1 MNIRFAHLI
10 VILAVL
16 GWYTSSRYAIAQEAN
31 VPIEQLDVYRAVELA
46 HQLNPS
52 LNAMRQQV
60 RRKAGERLT
69 GYGIHAPFVS
79 YFREGINDSGFSEQR
94 LTFSQSIDFP
104 LTSYYRISSTR
115 TEQEALQLQ
124 VEGET
129 RQVTS
134 AVKKAYTELLYAQEL
149 VHLRA
154 WEADLSQELVDAAAI
169 RVEVGESAELEVM
182 RAELGRAE
190 AESGLAEANLAFEQ
204 ARYVLFNVVGLDP
217 AVQTYTIVFP
227 DTLVYFKTNITQDA
241 VLDQLQNQPELQSR
255 ERTIDAARLGVK
267 QVRSSLL
274 PALQFDIYPQ
284 DFGGGYNRYGF
295 QVVFK
300 MPLGAFTNYRGQMRM
315 AKADVQTQ
323 TWNHQAVYLALK
335 RDVEQA
341 WHSYNASKRII
352 DRYSQVIRGR
362 AEELLTRAQEGY
374 QLGELDL
381 LTLLDTQRTYLESE
395 LQYYNA
401 LRDYYLQLIELERYL
416 NQEIVFV
423 R

>member
-1 MNIRFAHLI
+1 MNIRYTHLI
-10 VILAVL
+10 ALLVVL
-16 GWYTSSRYAIAQEAN
+16 GWYTSSRCAIAQDAN
-31 VPIEQLDVYRAVELA
+31 VPVEQLDVHRAVELA

-52 LNAMRQQV
+52 LNAIREQV
-60 RRKAGERLT
+60 RRKDGERLT
-69 GYGIHAPFVS
+69 EYGIHAPFVS
-79 YFREGINDSGFSEQR
+79 YFREGIKDAGFSEQR
-94 LTFSQSIDFP
+94 LAFSQTIDFP
-104 LTSYYRISSTR
+104 LASYYRISNTR
-115 TEQEALQLQ
+115 TEQEALKLQL
-124 VEGET
+124 EGEM

-154 WEADLSQELVDAAAI
+154 LEADLSQALVDAAAI

-182 RAELGRAE
+182 RAEIGRAE
-190 AESGLAEANLAFEQ
+190 AESGLEEAHLAFQQ

-217 AVQTYTIVFP
+217 TDQTYTVVFP
-227 DTLVYFKTNITQDA
+227 DTLMYFKSDINQDA
-241 VLDQLQNQPELQSR
+241 VLAQLLKQPELLSR

-284 DFGGGYNRYGF
+284 DFGGGYDRYGF
-295 QVVFK
+295 QVGFR
-300 MPLGAFTNYRGQMRM
+300 MPLGAFTNFRGQMRM

-335 RDVEQA
+335 RDAEQA
-341 WHSYNASKRII
+341 WHSYDTSKRII
-352 DRYSQVIRGR
+352 DRYDQVIRER
-362 AEELLTRAQEGY
+362 ADELLKRTQEGY

-381 LTLLDTQRTYLESE
+381 LTLLDTQRTYLASE
-395 LQYYNA
+395 MQYYNA

-423 R
+423 Q